1 MLEEIRADLRSE
13 PGKPA
18 SVKQAKEETA
28 EVEQPDNVT
37 VWHSVATRSE
47 DTTHKATTV
56 YSSEGES
63 VSEEDTNNN
72 EQAVE
77 ENNSRFHWRRWEE
90 TSSWARSSAS
100 DGKEDAGSRTAADP
114 AAESSCCSHMS
125 DWLFQCSTTDGI
137 SLAW

>member
-77 ENNSRFHWRRWEE
+77 ENNYRFHWRRWEE

-100 DGKEDAGSRTAADP
+100 DGKEGP
-114 AAESSCCSHMS
+114 S
-125 DWLFQCSTTDGI
+125 DSKSGYNQDWHNWTERDHSWQGGYHRK
-137 SLAW
+137 WY